1 MAIFLIF
8 EISASGIDLAV
19 VDEGDIAEQ
28 SKRKKKN
35 IDMYFCRIDF
45 FEGVLNFIVRLYLF
59 KSGGLNQTSQKKS

>member
-35 IDMYFCRIDF
+35 IDTYFFMVGF
-45 FEGVLNFIVRLYLF
+45 FERVLNLIVRLYLF
-59 KSGGLNQTSQKKS
+59 KSGGAKPNFAKKP